1 MAEYYPLLAKAVAS
15 LPNSTTESRR
25 VIYERARKALLG
37 QLRNLQPPVAE
48 DDIARES
55 NALDAAVARLE
66 TEFTATPPVVQPEAA
81 PDPAVPDSAPPIDLA
96 PPPPSPVVEK
106 PASPFLPPRPRVP
119 RPPPA
124 VPPRPPLRPWT
135 PGGKTVSDAPAGTE
149 VPPAPADTPPPVT
162 PEIGAPDAGAST
174 PDLAQA
180 PSLDVVAPTS
190 DAPSLL
196 TEAPSAV
203 LAPLPV
209 LPEGRPLILP
219 VQGAVSADAALD
231 GDVPATVAVADPQVS
246 RLRSDVQRPFAPQ
259 PPRPAPPQQRRT
271 WIVAAVV
278 AMIVVVVALA
288 AYKLRDRPEDLA
300 RLRPAAAANTDGSV
314 GSSGKLAD
322 RVGGSVVSAP
332 SASSQQIA
340 APAPATSVAQAPTAA
355 DPSPAQPAPQQAPLS
370 VAHRAALLVQAPD
383 EENKV
388 KTYIGTVLW
397 KLDNVS
403 NGPGQPLSTAVRA
416 DVDVPDAKLQVSF
429 VFQKNMDATLP
440 ASHTIKI
447 QFTVGADSPIGG
459 VQQINVPQMRKEDA
473 QAGEPLSGIP
483 VPITTNSFLIG
494 LSRGAS
500 EETNI
505 DLLRTRA
512 WLDLPMLMASGRVAK
527 MTIEK
532 STSGQ
537 RAFDDALVSWQ
548 QPGQ

>member
-15 LPNSTTESRR
+15 LPNSTTDTRR

-55 NALDAAVARLE
+55 EALDAAVSRLE
-66 TEFTATPPVVQPEAA
+66 SEFAAAPPPGPPLVTLTPTLADDSSPPV
-81 PDPAVPDSAPPIDLA
+81 APPIEPQAGSEVGPQVGA
-96 PPPPSPVVEK
+96 PDK
-106 PASPFLPPRPRVP
+106 LASPFLAPRPRVP

-135 PGGKTVSDAPAGTE
+135 PFTAGRAAQPDAVPGAAESAAPVEAVEPPSEASSPVDEATE
-149 VPPAPADTPPPVT
+149 IAASSGAAPPDAEAPIVPGPAPEEPSSPIAVGLPAARSR
-162 PEIGAPDAGAST
+162 PEA
-174 PDLAQA
+174 
-180 PSLDVVAPTS
+180 
-190 DAPSLL
+190 
-196 TEAPSAV
+196 
-203 LAPLPV
+203 
-209 LPEGRPLILP
+209 
-219 VQGAVSADAALD
+219 
-231 GDVPATVAVADPQVS
+231 
-246 RLRSDVQRPFAPQ
+246 QRPFAPQ
-259 PPRPAPPQQRRT
+259 PPRTAVPQRRT

-278 AMIVVVVALA
+278 GVIVVAVALA

-300 RLRPAAAANTDGSV
+300 RLRPVGSDPSV
-314 GSSGKLAD
+314 NSSGKVAD
-322 RVGGSVVSAP
+322 RVGGTSSPAP
-332 SASSQQIA
+332 APQPAPVPVPSGDA
-340 APAPATSVAQAPTAA
+340 APAPVP
-355 DPSPAQPAPQQAPLS
+355 QPAPQQAPLA
-370 VAHRAALLVQAPD
+370 VAHRAALLVEAPD
-383 EENKV
+383 EPTKV
-388 KTYIGTVLW
+388 KTYIGTVVW

-416 DVDVPDAKLQVSF
+416 DVDIPDAKLQASF

-447 QFTVGADSPIGG
+447 QFTVGAGAPIGSIR
-459 VQQINVPQMRKEDA
+459 QINVPQMRKEDA
-473 QAGEPLSGIP
+473 QAGENLSGIP
-483 VPITTNSFLIG
+483 VPITDNSFLVG
-494 LSRGAS
+494 LSRGPS

-512 WLDLPMLMASGRVAK
+512 WLDLPMLLTSGRIAK

-537 RAFDDALVSWQ
+537 RAFDDALASWQ